1 MVMNNHILILR
12 RLLTSLLVM
21 IESKLCYKKNAHV
34 SKKTKES
41 LRDFLLNAKVFL
53 HKFLY
58 FINCLKST
66 ISFFCKTLKYSSI
79 LNVSMPGIDKIDALK
94 VL

>member
-21 IESKLCYKKNAHV
+21 IESKLCYTKNAHV

-41 LRDFLLNAKVFL
+41 LSYIKVFL

-66 ISFFCKTLKYSSI
+66 ISFFVKL
-79 LNVSMPGIDKIDALK
+79 
-94 VL
+94 